1 MMNVSQT
8 KTIEQYY
15 SIREQQLAEYRAEQ
29 EQLAKPFRVDKAPVT
44 VVPVHAQ
51 LINVKKLLNEVT
63 ALNVSSL
70 NLGGGAAQTVVDG
83 QLDYKLNELA
93 NLIHTL
99 RYQHKYSG
107 KLIS

>member
-1 MMNVSQT
+1 MMNTSQT
-8 KTIEQYY
+8 KTVEEIQN
-15 SIREQQLAEYRAEQ
+15 IREQQLADYRKQQ
-29 EQLAKPFRVDKAPVT
+29 EELAKPFRSDKAPIT
-44 VVPVHAQ
+44 VVPVHSQ